1 LGHVDA
7 AATAW
12 ARERPL
18 GASLSTR
25 PRTPRPPL
33 AVRPSFVSQETS
45 FAVLGLPPRKFLE
58 ALVPRCQD
66 DVVRIGRTVL
76 LPIEAAEAALRS
88 LRAEASVTVQE
99 EERGDEQPESV
110 DAVLAS
116 VNMKRSA

>member
-1 LGHVDA
+1 
-7 AATAW
+7 
-12 ARERPL
+12 
-18 GASLSTR
+18 
-25 PRTPRPPL
+25 
-33 AVRPSFVSQETS
+33 VRPSFVSQETS

-76 LPIEAAEAALRS
+76 LPIEAAEAALHS

-99 EERGDEQPESV
+99 DERGDEQAESV